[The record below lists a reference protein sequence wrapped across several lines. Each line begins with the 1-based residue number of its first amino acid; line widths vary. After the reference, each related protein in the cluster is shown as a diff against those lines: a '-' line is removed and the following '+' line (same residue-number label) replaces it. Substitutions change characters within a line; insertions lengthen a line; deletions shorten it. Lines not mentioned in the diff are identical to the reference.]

1 MQIYNSQY
9 NIVFYST
16 ILQYPCCVFTG
27 KHLHST
33 QLGYEP
39 AQRSAVCSLGNDFL
53 CVAEWWSTVLHIH
66 RLSGQEV
73 RRVQLQDLM
82 WDESEVHGVCS
93 SKEGRAITAVMGDSD
108 WVNSVLLYQVNNLDH
123 KQKVNK

>member
-1 MQIYNSQY
+1 MQICNSQY

-27 KHLHST
+27 EHLHRT
-33 QLGYEP
+33 KLGYLP
-39 AQRSAVCSLGNDFL
+39 APRSAVCSLGNDFL
-53 CVAEWWSTVLHIH
+53 CVAEWLSTVLHIH

-73 RRVQLQDLM
+73 RRVQLQDLRE
-82 WDESEVHGVCS
+82 DERRVYGVCS
-93 SKEGRAITAVMGDSD
+93 SKEGRAITAVMGGSG
-108 WVNSVLLYQVNNLDH
+108 WVNSVLLYQVNNLNH